1 MRVPLKPRTYEQGA
15 HRATATHLSRRGD
28 RDREI
33 SFADVVAMDEPDWI
47 GRDPNA
53 PVERTDLMPE
63 LIASAAGVHAAGAMY
78 DMVATDVENLLKQLV
93 ELAPFTAGRK
103 PLASGADR
111 YTVAQ
116 LDGKA
121 CGRCGQPFRLGDGRP
136 DFHAHVSMWNV
147 YRHQVCP
154 KAGA

>member
-1 MRVPLKPRTYEQGA
+1 MRVPLKPRPYEQGN
-15 HRATATHLSRRGD
+15 HRATAAHLSHRGD

-33 SFADVVAMDEPDWI
+33 SFADVLALPDPDWI

-63 LIASAAGVHAAGAMY
+63 LTASAATVSTLVMAY
-78 DMVATDVENLLKQLV
+78 DDLATEVENLLKQLA

-121 CGRCGQPFRLGDGRP
+121 CGRCRQPFRLGDGRP

>member
-1 MRVPLKPRTYEQGA
+1 VGARTQRPPLPLGAPARAVAALAEMRSLDVP
-15 HRATATHLSRRGD
+15 D
-28 RDREI
+28 
-33 SFADVVAMDEPDWI
+33 
-47 GRDPNA
+47 A
-53 PVERTDLMPE
+53 PVALRYPAPVRVRQMP
-63 LIASAAGVHAAGAMY
+63 LLTASAATVHTLVMAY
-78 DMVATDVENLLKQLV
+78 DDLATDVENLLKQLA

-147 YRHQVCP
+147 YRHQACP